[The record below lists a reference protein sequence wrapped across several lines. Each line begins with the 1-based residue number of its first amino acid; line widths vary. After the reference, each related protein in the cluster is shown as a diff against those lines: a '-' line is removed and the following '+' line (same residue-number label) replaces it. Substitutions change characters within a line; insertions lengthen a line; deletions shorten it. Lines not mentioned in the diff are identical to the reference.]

1 MKNFNSVCMVT
12 LLACGTYC
20 TSSLHAEPTEL
31 TEHYND
37 AIDSNIST
45 NVVVQT
51 INDEVEFSHVQD
63 TSNST
68 DETNTMHVYVDEDI
82 ADDVEE
88 VTVEVAVTTH
98 VNTNDVAVVV
108 VAVAPQQA
116 ISEDSLDTMVDE
128 LVQSGAV
135 EDDISVLE
143 NQPKWK
149 LLLTR
154 IGSYAL
160 AMGVSCKEL
169 LTSLYGKMQTSLEN
183 YWSNKDN
190 A

>member
-20 TSSLHAEPTEL
+20 TSNLHAEPTEL

-37 AIDSNIST
+37 AIDCNVST
-45 NVVVQT
+45 DFAEQI
-51 INDEVEFSHVQD
+51 INDEVELSNEQD
-63 TSNST
+63 ASNAA
-68 DETNTMHVYVDEDI
+68 DEATIVRAYADEDI

-88 VTVEVAVTTH
+88 TTIEVSVTTQ
-98 VNTNDVAVVV
+98 VNTNDVVV
-108 VAVAPQQA
+108 VAVAVAQQQA
-116 ISEDSLDTMVDE
+116 VSEDSLDTMVDE
-128 LVQSGAV
+128 LVQSGVA
-135 EDDISVLE
+135 EDDLSVLE
-143 NQPKWK
+143 NQPRWK

-160 AMGVSCKEL
+160 AMGVSCKDL
-169 LTSLYGKMQTSLEN
+169 LTSLYATMQARLEN
-183 YWSNKDN
+183 YWTNKDN